1 MSRSLTTTESFHP
14 GVPIHPGRI
23 LTAEMA
29 ARELNAHALA
39 LRLRVSPDRIVR
51 ICKGEREVSADT
63 ALRLGR
69 FFGTG
74 PQFWMNLQANY
85 ELAVAWRDGY
95 AKIAKEVEA
104 A

>member
-1 MSRSLTTTESFHP
+1 MSKLSTITDGHP

-23 LTAEMA
+23 LAAEME
-29 ARELNAHALA
+29 ARGLNAHALA
-39 LRLRVSPDRIVR
+39 LRLRVSPDRITR
-51 ICKGEREVSADT
+51 ICKGERELSADT
-63 ALRLGR
+63 AIRLGR

-74 PQFWMNLQANY
+74 PQLWVNLQANY

-95 AKIAKEVEA
+95 AKIAREVDA